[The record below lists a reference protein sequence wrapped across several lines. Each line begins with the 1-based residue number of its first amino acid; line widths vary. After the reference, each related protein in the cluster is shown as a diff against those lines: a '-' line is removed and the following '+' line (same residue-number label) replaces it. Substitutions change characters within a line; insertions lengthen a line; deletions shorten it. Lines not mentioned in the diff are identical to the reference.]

1 MATRSRA
8 LNPPL
13 TDYPTGD
20 GKPLAETPVHRD
32 LLLDLVHQLI
42 RWYEAD
48 PMAYASGN
56 MMMYYVEG
64 DKRRHVSPDVFVTLG
79 IPVDG
84 RVRDAYFVWV
94 EGKGPDFVIELTS
107 KSTRRED
114 QKTKLELYR
123 DVLKVREYFLFDP
136 YGSYLKPPLKGF
148 RLVEGAYEPIL
159 AVDGRL
165 PSEVTGLHLDPLGQ
179 ELRLYNPATGRHL
192 PRFQDF
198 LSALDQTKATLGQ
211 TQVRLDQTQA
221 TLGQTQVRLDQTQAT
236 LGQTQ
241 ARLDQ
246 TQAERDAA
254 KAEAERLRLEV
265 EALRRRLADGS
276 F

>member
-42 RWYEAD
+42 RWYEGD
-48 PMAYASGN
+48 PTAYASGN

-79 IPVDG
+79 LADGG

-136 YGSYLKPPLKGF
+136 YGSYLKPQLKGF
-148 RLVEGAYEPIL
+148 RLVEGVYEPIN

-165 PSEVTGLHLDPLGQ
+165 PSEVTGLHLDPLGL
-179 ELRLYNPATGRHL
+179 ELRLFDPMTGRHL
-192 PRFQDF
+192 RRFQDF
-198 LSALDQTKATLGQ
+198 LTALDHTKVTLHE
-211 TQVRLDQTQA
+211 TKVTLD
-221 TLGQTQVRLDQTQAT
+221 
-236 LGQTQ
+236 QTQ

-265 EALRRRLADGS
+265 EALRRQLADGRS
-276 F
+276 